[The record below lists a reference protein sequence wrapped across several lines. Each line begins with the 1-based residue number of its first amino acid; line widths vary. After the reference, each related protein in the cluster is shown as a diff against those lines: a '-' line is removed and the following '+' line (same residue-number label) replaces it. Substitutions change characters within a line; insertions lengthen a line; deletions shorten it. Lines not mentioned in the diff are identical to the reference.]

1 MLVDQPAVSLPP
13 PPFGGGVEKIGAVVS
28 IDSFRGAVSAAMEM
42 SLRRQADKID
52 VHRVNNTHK
61 QGLQP
66 FADASLDVK
75 TCLCLLSFLPF
86 PSLLPPLFPF
96 TTLLPSS
103 LSLHPTYRTTERD
116 RSRRRAHSKARLNS
130 KKPRIVCFTFQFLP
144 PWMSSSMDPLLPPG
158 YSSSLRIR
166 NADSLSYLGEK
177 RVLEKREVGG
187 GINSFEESL
196 KTKRSCRGM
205 CNYEGLR
212 NYVVAVNVAFS
223 LLF

>member
-1 MLVDQPAVSLPP
+1 METNKHLSISYALSISNSCRSGESFSRCWSINQRFLLL
-13 PPFGGGVEKIGAVVS
+13 GGGVEKIGAVVS

-116 RSRRRAHSKARLNS
+116 RNRRGAHA
-130 KKPRIVCFTFQFLP
+130 
-144 PWMSSSMDPLLPPG
+144 
-158 YSSSLRIR
+158 
-166 NADSLSYLGEK
+166 
-177 RVLEKREVGG
+177 
-187 GINSFEESL
+187 
-196 KTKRSCRGM
+196 
-205 CNYEGLR
+205 
-212 NYVVAVNVAFS
+212 
-223 LLF
+223 